1 MHETNGVEFAT
12 AHLATDVTLHYAER
26 GDREGEAIIFL
37 HGYSDSWYSFG
48 QVLPLLSP
56 EYDAFALT
64 QRGHGDSDKPECC
77 YTVLTTTLQ
86 MSMRS
91 WTRLASSERPSSVLR
106 REPFRA
112 SGGVELPPPR

>member
-1 MHETNGVEFAT
+1 MPWSVPDPPSKSSLDAFNLVPCEKRGVEHRWIAT

-48 QVLPLLSP
+48 RVLPLLSP

-64 QRGHGDSDKPECC
+64 QRGHRDSDKPECR
-77 YTVLTTTLQ
+77 YTVDDYAADVDAFMDALGI
-86 MSMRS
+86 
-91 WTRLASSERPSSVLR
+91 E
-106 REPFRA
+106 
-112 SGGVELPPPR
+112 